1 MKLQKVLADAT
12 FKLSKSG
19 IDGAARDARILTA
32 YSLEVPMSQLS
43 LKINE
48 QVSEK
53 IISKLEQLILRRIN
67 REPISKILER
77 REFWGRTFSINKN
90 VLDPRGD
97 TETLIDFVI
106 DKPVKSV
113 LELGTGSGA
122 IAVTLACE
130 WKEANVTAIDISE
143 DALSL
148 AERNAEKFNVKN
160 EINFLKSDWF
170 DAVEGLFDLIIANPP
185 YIGLM
190 EQRAI
195 SPEVINYD
203 PEIALFAG
211 SDGLDAYKKIIPS
224 LSKFLNPE
232 GFVVLEIGAS
242 QSNQVKELM
251 NSSGFF
257 DLKTVKDLS
266 GKDRLIAAK
275 LT

>member
-1 MKLQKVLADAT
+1 
-12 FKLSKSG
+12 
-19 IDGAARDARILTA
+19 
-32 YSLEVPMSQLS
+32 
-43 LKINE
+43 
-48 QVSEK
+48 
-53 IISKLEQLILRRIN
+53 
-67 REPISKILER
+67 
-77 REFWGRTFSINKN
+77 
-90 VLDPRGD
+90 
-97 TETLIDFVI
+97 
-106 DKPVKSV
+106 

-195 SPEVINYD
+195 SPEVLNYD

>member
-12 FKLSKSG
+12 FKLSRSG
-19 IDGAARDARILTA
+19 IDNAARDARILTA

-43 LKINE
+43 LKIDE

-113 LELGTGSGA
+113 LDLGTGSGA

-143 DALSL
+143 DALAL

-160 EINFLKSDWF
+160 KINFLKSDWF

-185 YIGLM
+185 YICLLYT
-190 EQRAI
+190 
-195 SPEVINYD
+195 SPS
-203 PEIALFAG
+203 PR
-211 SDGLDAYKKIIPS
+211 
-224 LSKFLNPE
+224 
-232 GFVVLEIGAS
+232 
-242 QSNQVKELM
+242 
-251 NSSGFF
+251 
-257 DLKTVKDLS
+257 
-266 GKDRLIAAK
+266 DRG
-275 LT
+275 

>member
-12 FKLSKSG
+12 LKLSKSG

-43 LKINE
+43 LKIND

-53 IISKLEQLILRRIN
+53 ILSKLEQFIRRRIN

-113 LELGTGSGA
+113 LDLGTGSGA

-170 DAVEGLFDLIIANPP
+170 DVVEGLFDLIIANPP
-185 YIGLM
+185 YIGFS
-190 EQRAI
+190 
-195 SPEVINYD
+195 SPLPHSYQ
-203 PEIALFAG
+203 LH
-211 SDGLDAYKKIIPS
+211 
-224 LSKFLNPE
+224 
-232 GFVVLEIGAS
+232 
-242 QSNQVKELM
+242 
-251 NSSGFF
+251 
-257 DLKTVKDLS
+257 
-266 GKDRLIAAK
+266 
-275 LT
+275 